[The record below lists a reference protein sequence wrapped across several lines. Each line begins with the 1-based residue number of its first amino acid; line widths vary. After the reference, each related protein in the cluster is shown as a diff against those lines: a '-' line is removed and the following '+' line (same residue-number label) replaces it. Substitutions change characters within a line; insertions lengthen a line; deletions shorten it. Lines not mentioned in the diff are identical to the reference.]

1 MDVLKPDS
9 LRRSL
14 YSMLTQKQREKFE
27 EDLEL
32 DFSHALVGE
41 ARFRVNIYRQRD
53 STGAA
58 FRVIPYE
65 IKPLEALGIPPVVSG
80 FAQLAAWPG
89 AGHRPHGIGKVDD
102 AGVPRGR
109 REPVAQRPHRDRRG
123 PDRVPA
129 PSQAVAG
136 QPARGGFGHA
146 LVPDWRL
153 RHVLRQDPDI
163 ILIGEMRD
171 LETIQVALTAAE
183 TGHLVFATLHTQDSA
198 QTIDRIIDVFPSGQQ
213 GQIRTQLATA
223 LQGIVCQTLLRRQD
237 GPGRAAAAEVLVA
250 TPAIRNLIRE
260 GKTHQIYTALQAG
273 ANLGMQTMDQ
283 HLADLVK
290 RSVVSYEA
298 ALELCHS
305 VEEFK
310 RLSGKQARDGRRS
323 HGRCQEV
330 RLFGPGRPGQ
340 SPEGLDRGLL
350 GGGGRQST
358 SGDEALAHLDL

>member
-1 MDVLKPDS
+1 MQPGDLDIADALRMMLRVGASDLHLTTGAPPMVRLDGQLAALPDMDVLKPDS

-41 ARFRVNIYRQRD
+41 ARFRVNLYRQRD

-65 IKPLEALGIPPVVSG
+65 IKPLDALGIPQIVAG
-80 FAQLAAWPG
+80 FAQL
-89 AGHRPHGIGKVDD
+89 
-102 AGVPRGR
+102 PRGLVLVTGPTGSGKSTTLASLVDSANR
-109 REPVAQRPHRDRRG
+109 SRSAHIVTVEDPIEFLHRHKRSLVNQREVGSDTHSFQIA
-123 PDRVPA
+123 
-129 PSQAVAG
+129 
-136 QPARGGFGHA
+136 
-146 LVPDWRL
+146 L

-183 TGHLVFATLHTQDSA
+183 TGHLVFATLHTQDAA
-198 QTIDRIIDVFPSGQQ
+198 QTIDRIIDVFPAGQQ

-237 GPGRAAAAEVLVA
+237 GPGRAAAVEVLVA

-273 ANLGMQTMDQ
+273 ASLGMQTMDQ

-290 RSVVSYEA
+290 RSVVPYEA

-310 RLSGKQARDGRRS
+310 RLSGKHTG
-323 HGRCQEV
+323 
-330 RLFGPGRPGQ
+330 
-340 SPEGLDRGLL
+340 L
-350 GGGGRQST
+350 GG
-358 SGDEALAHLDL
+358 